1 MIMQDE
7 DKSVIQTLYIF
18 MYVALAGSIL
28 IVVSALLQWQGKI
41 TSFALSGMVGLI
53 TCLVVLWLL
62 RMEQFAIPRLLLP
75 SVIYLLATY
84 LIFTG
89 TTVSVRD
96 DAVLLYSLA
105 VAMAGLLLRRRG
117 VVIFGVLS
125 LLTVLISIYAEI
137 QGMIANNI
145 TTHTTTFTTMIT
157 VGVTYGLTFTMMYIL
172 VNILTNNLA
181 RSRADQ
187 QGLSAA
193 NEQLIAVRE
202 SLEQLVE
209 ARTRAAETARVEA
222 ESARREAEAQAWFT
236 RGQAQLAE
244 KMRGELDISTLANN
258 VISHLSQYVGAQ
270 AGALFIA
277 AGDVLKLSGRYAYA
291 ARDGQKNEFRVG
303 EGLVGES
310 ARSKKIIRIGDIP
323 ADAPLISSALG
334 ESIPREILI
343 VPLESNDQILGALEF
358 VTLSRFTP
366 EHEDFLKRVSE
377 SVAIALRT
385 VSTRLQMSELLSQS
399 QSQAEELQS
408 QQEELRAANEE
419 LQVKDEA
426 RRARTS

>member
-1 MIMQDE
+1 MQDE

-18 MYVALAGSIL
+18 MYVALAGSTL
-28 IVVSALLQWQGKI
+28 IVVSALLQWQGKF
-41 TSFALSGMVGLI
+41 TSFALSGTVGLI

-62 RMEQFAIPRLLLP
+62 RMEQFVIPRLLLP
-75 SVIYLLATY
+75 SVVYLLATY
-84 LIFTG
+84 LIFNG

-117 VVIFGVLS
+117 VVVFGALS

-137 QGMIANNI
+137 QGMIVNNI

-157 VGVTYGLTFTMMYIL
+157 VGVTYGLTFTMMFIL

-187 QGLSAA
+187 QGLALA
-193 NEQLIAVRE
+193 NKQLIAVSE

-209 ARTRAAETARVEA
+209 TRTRAAETARVEA
-222 ESARREAEAQAWFT
+222 EAARREAEAQAWFL

-244 KMRGELDISTLANN
+244 QMRGELDISTLANN
-258 VISHLSQYVGAQ
+258 IISHLSQYIGAQ

-277 AGDVLKLSGRYAYA
+277 SGDVLKLSGRYAYA
-291 ARDGQKNEFRVG
+291 ARDGQKNEIRVG

-310 ARSKKIIRIGDIP
+310 ARSKKIIRVENIP
-323 ADAPLISSALG
+323 ADAPRISSALG
-334 ESIPREILI
+334 ESTPREILI
-343 VPLESNDQILGALEF
+343 VPLESNGQALGVLEF
-358 VTLSRFTP
+358 ASLSGFTS
-366 EHEDFLKRVSE
+366 EHEDFLQRISE

-385 VSTRLQMSELLSQS
+385 VQTRLQMSELLSQS
-399 QSQAEELQS
+399 QM

-419 LQVKDEA
+419 LQIKDEA